1 MTHRHLGHDIFGGE
15 EEHPPAEPPR
25 ELRRRDLHAKPPRR
39 HGRRWLVLLLTAV
52 VVLVVGTVAWSSISP
67 LVSKITSLGHSD
79 PTDYPGPG
87 TGQVTVVVKQGD
99 TGEDIATTLKAAGVV
114 LTRTAYLDSARANPE
129 ASAAIQPGT
138 YLLRAKMTGAEAFAM
153 LSDPANRQ
161 GGGVTVREGLWKS
174 EIFDL
179 LAKQTGTPPADY
191 VAAAK
196 DTKALGLPAAAKG
209 NLEGYLFPATYD
221 FPDGM
226 SAAAQLKTMVAKA
239 VEQFTSAGLTPAT
252 MERTVIVASIVEA
265 EARGEADRGKVARV
279 IENRIKNTGAPN
291 YGLLQLDSTVSYG
304 AQHRSVTTT
313 DAERADPNPWNT
325 YVHKGLP
332 IGPIGNPGL
341 KAVEAALHPTPG
353 PWLFFVAVNPI
364 TGETKFATTQAEHDR
379 DVAQFQAFCQAHP
392 GTC

>member
-1 MTHRHLGHDIFGGE
+1 VTHRPLGHDLFGGALE
-15 EEHPPAEPPR
+15 QPPDEPPR
-25 ELRRRDLHAKPPRR
+25 ELRRRDLHAKPPARR
-39 HGRRWLVLLLTAV
+39 GRRWLVLLLTAA
-52 VVLVVGTVAWSSISP
+52 VVLVVGTLAWSSISP
-67 LVSKITSLGHSD
+67 LISTITSLGHSD

-99 TGEDIATTLKAAGVV
+99 TGGDIATTLKAAGVV
-114 LTRTAYLDSARANPE
+114 LTRTAYLDAARANPE
-129 ASAAIQPGT
+129 TSAAIQPGT
-138 YLLRAKMTGAEAFAM
+138 YLLRSQMTGAEAFAM

-179 LAKQTGTPPADY
+179 LAKQTGTPLADY

-221 FPDGM
+221 FPEGL
-226 SAAAQLKTMVAKA
+226 SAAAQLKAMVAKA
-239 VEQFTSAGLTPAT
+239 VEQFTAAGLTPAT

-265 EARGEADRGKVARV
+265 EARGEADRAKVARV
-279 IENRIKNTGAPN
+279 IENRVKNTGAPN

-304 AQHRSVTTT
+304 AKHRSVTTT

-325 YVHKGLP
+325 YVRKGLP
-332 IGPIGNPGL
+332 VGPIGNPGL
-341 KAVEAALHPTPG
+341 KAIDAALHPTPG
-353 PWLFFVAVNPI
+353 PWLFFVAVNPV
-364 TGETKFATTQAEHDR
+364 TGETKFATTQAEHDK
-379 DVAQFQAFCQAHP
+379 DVAQFQAFCRAHP